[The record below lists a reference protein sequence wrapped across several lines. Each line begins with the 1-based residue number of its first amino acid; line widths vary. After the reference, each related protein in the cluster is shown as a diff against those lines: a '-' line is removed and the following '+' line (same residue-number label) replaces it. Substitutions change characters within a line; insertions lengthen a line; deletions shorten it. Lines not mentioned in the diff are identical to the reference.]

1 MLELKREKEEE
12 LCIKK
17 KAEMGTCPQEVQG
30 K

>member
-1 MLELKREKEEE
+1 MLELKREKEE